1 MYGKMYYR
9 LFNAVTD
16 PLQEMENR
24 NYGTAQQLL
33 VAAQQDC
40 EEIYLDGEEEDA
52 RGGAAMGG

>member
-1 MYGKMYYR
+1 MICIVKMYYR

-16 PLQEMENR
+16 ALQEMENR

-40 EEIYLDGEEEDA
+40 EEIYLDAEEPET
-52 RGGAAMGG
+52 

>member
-9 LFNAVTD
+9 LFHAVTD
-16 PLQEMENR
+16 ALQEMEKR

-40 EEIYLDGEEEDA
+40 EEIYPDAEEPET
-52 RGGAAMGG
+52 